1 MSSGGRSLPAA
12 PREEPGSVET
22 PQSTRA
28 TSYRRI
34 EVIAK
39 GGMGRVELAARQEGR
54 FRRLYAIKRLHD
66 HLLED
71 GDFES
76 MFLDEA
82 RVAGLI
88 DHPNVVG
95 VLDVGRDAEG
105 PYLVMPYVHGIAL
118 SRLVGLARKAAVQL
132 PMEVVARIGLDV
144 ARGLHAAHEVRDE
157 MGVSLGLVHRDV
169 SPQNILVGF
178 DGVARVTDFGIAK
191 AIGQSTRTSTG
202 VAKGKHAYMSPEQI
216 RLAPLDRRS
225 DLFAL
230 GVVLYEALTN
240 ERLYSGAGTEGP
252 MRILEEPPP
261 DVGEVRADV
270 PPAMVELLLDLLA
283 KKPAE
288 RPVDAGEVALRL
300 ERILAELIAGGA
312 SHTVEGLLDEI
323 ASEDRS
329 KLEERQRR
337 ALSAPLTVA
346 PSIASNVAGAS
357 SPRPPPR
364 WPLLAAAMMVLAAA
378 SGGAWWLWGRPSD
391 VVPPAVA
398 APTPPPI
405 EPPAAPPIE
414 VAAPEPAVDPAPSP
428 GPAEDEAPGRVSR
441 GRGRART
448 PRDESTEARP
458 RGTSARV
465 GWEGEEL

>member
-12 PREEPGSVET
+12 PREEPGSVDT
-22 PQSTRA
+22 PQSTRV

-118 SRLVGLARKAAVQL
+118 SRLVALSRKASVQL
-132 PMEVVARIGLDV
+132 PIEVVARIGLDV

-157 MGVSLGLVHRDV
+157 GGVSLGLVHRDV

-216 RLAPLDRRS
+216 RLSPLDRRS

-230 GVVLYEALTN
+230 GVVIYEALTG

-252 MRILEEPPP
+252 IRILEEPPP
-261 DVGEVRADV
+261 DVGEVRSDV
-270 PPAMVELLLDLLA
+270 PPALVELLLDLLA
-283 KKPAE
+283 KKPSE
-288 RPVDAGEVALRL
+288 RPDDAGAVALRF
-300 ERILAELIAGGA
+300 ERILADLISGGA
-312 SHTVEGLLDEI
+312 SHTVAGLLDEI
-323 ASEDRS
+323 AGEDRT

-346 PSIASNVAGAS
+346 PSLASNVGAPV
-357 SPRPPPR
+357 PRPSR
-364 WPLLAAAMMVLAAA
+364 WPLVAAALVALGVA
-378 SGGAWWLWGRPSD
+378 SGGAWWVWGRAPE
-391 VVPPAVA
+391 PVA
-398 APTPPPI
+398 ATPLAPTPPVI
-405 EPPAAPPIE
+405 AAPP
-414 VAAPEPAVDPAPSP
+414 APEAPDPVEVTPVEPVVEAPTRGAPSH
-428 GPAEDEAPGRVSR
+428 GGRVRSR
-441 GRGRART
+441 
-448 PRDESTEARP
+448 PRPPREETEERP
-458 RGTSARV
+458 RGGSARV